1 MTLTGCLSYE
11 SKQNLKFKEPGLVA
25 LLDLFQGETTRDDV
39 LIFGCTNHPSDY
51 PNRLLCNCAKSSYAH
66 LQESKRRGLKCR
78 FTSENQTVKAS
89 KTKTQT
95 YTKPIISSAELDAER
110 QKRIELERKL
120 AVMEAKQKQEQQRID
135 NDTRVPLL
143 EIISN
148 KTQGKRGT
156 VHGFARDNVEV
167 AEVTVNGKPIY
178 LSSNGKFKFNTYVP
192 PTGKKL
198 KIEVTEG

>member
-1 MTLTGCLSYE
+1 MYKMIFPLIIMTLTGCLSYE

-78 FTSENQTVKAS
+78 VTSENQTVKAS

-95 YTKPIISSAELDAER
+95 YTKPIISSAELDTER

-120 AVMEAKQKQEQQRID
+120 ADLEAKQIQKQQKIVTD
-135 NDTRVPLL
+135 KSIPLL
-143 EIISN
+143 KIIS
-148 KTQGKRGT
+148 KVTKGKRGT
-156 VHGFARDNVEV
+156 ITGIASDNLEI
-167 AEVTVNGKPIY
+167 AEVTVNGKTTL
-178 LSSNGKFKFNTYVP
+178 LSSETI
-192 PTGKKL
+192 L
-198 KIEVTEG
+198 